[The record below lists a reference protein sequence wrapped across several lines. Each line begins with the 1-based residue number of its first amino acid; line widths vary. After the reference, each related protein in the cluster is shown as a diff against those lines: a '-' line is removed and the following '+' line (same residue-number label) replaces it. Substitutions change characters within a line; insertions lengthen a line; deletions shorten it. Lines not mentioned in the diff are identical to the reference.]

1 MSTPSTEIK
10 QFGIEDLKEIRTK
23 CQDLFNKLNTIPEMT
38 GSWAFETRIG
48 NLISACKSMEIAI
61 TESLEEFEEKIKP

>member
-23 CQDLFNKLNTIPEMT
+23 CQDLFTKLNTIPEMT
-38 GSWAFETRIG
+38 GSWAFEERIG
-48 NLISACKSMEIAI
+48 NLMKVCAKNGRTLA
-61 TESLEEFEEKIKP
+61 TSLSLQR